1 MVIFNGEESFFV
13 LMFFFYNLVS
23 LLVEKLVFVGVFVFD
38 NDVDVKLLL
47 LDDELEMRELIFCF
61 FVELVG
67 KEIFVVLLLIDVC

>member
-1 MVIFNGEESFFV
+1 MIFNGEENFFV

-61 FVELVG
+61 FDE
-67 KEIFVVLLLIDVC
+67 